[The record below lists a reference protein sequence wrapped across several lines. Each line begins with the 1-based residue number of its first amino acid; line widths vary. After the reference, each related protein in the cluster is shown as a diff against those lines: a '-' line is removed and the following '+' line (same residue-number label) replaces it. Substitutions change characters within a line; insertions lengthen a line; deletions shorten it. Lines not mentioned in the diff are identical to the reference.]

1 MAKLFLS
8 YSRKDEARAQ
18 RFTKWLER
26 EGHDVWRDEDDI
38 GGGASFSSEIEKAL
52 NACEAVLVLWSADSV
67 QSAWVRDEASVGR
80 DGGKL
85 IPFSL
90 DASEPPLGFRQF
102 QSIDLSK
109 WRGRG
114 EPPAADRIRSAIRR
128 VAAAGSI
135 PPSVSAVSR
144 REKPLGFSRRAVLG
158 GSAVMLAVAAGS
170 GVLLWRHSEAGQGV
184 TIAVMASPTSPDR
197 AMAADYANLTAA
209 DMAAFL
215 PTRFDGATVIAPAD
229 ATRRTYG
236 YRMIVSAN
244 RHGSGADASLTLSDS
259 DGQAVIWSKSWSIP
273 DASPV
278 DLPQQVSRAASQ
290 AALCLTDARGGTKR
304 IDQPALG
311 LYLGECVGVADP
323 NWSNTQLL
331 AASERLV
338 KLAPDFPRAW
348 AGLALGRAILASELQ
363 DRSGTAD
370 ADAVKSARDA
380 IARARKLDPRSALA
394 YVAEWHLVNS
404 DPLQGLAV
412 LDKAVK
418 LAPDEPLLHAH
429 RSDSLAAV
437 GRMAESVDEARRA
450 VELDPLSS
458 FTRSQYILALAYAGD
473 LSRAKADI
481 ADARKKWPNDPN
493 IDWAEQAFNYRYG
506 DPRVAQQLMPRTVDM
521 SDAELAPNLKFIAS
535 RLDPSPGKIDDS
547 IATFRARAR
556 IEPRIGINRLVL
568 ALGTFGRTDSIYQ
581 LLADPKD
588 LTLIDPEI
596 LFRPEFADVRADPR
610 FMAVAAR
617 FGLVRYWRQSGNWPD
632 FCASEQLKY
641 DCKAE
646 AAKYPS

>member
-38 GGGASFSSEIEKAL
+38 GGGASFSSEIESAL
-52 NACEAVLVLWSADSV
+52 KGCDAVLVLWSADSV
-67 QSAWVRDEASVGR
+67 QSAWVRDEAAFGR
-80 DGGKL
+80 DAGKL

-90 DASEPPLGFRQF
+90 AAIEPPLGFRQF

-114 EPPAADRIRSAIRR
+114 EPPAAHRIRSAVER
-128 VAAAGSI
+128 VAATGSI
-135 PPSVSAVSR
+135 TPPVTLASR
-144 REKPLGFSRRAVLG
+144 RRKSLRLPRRAILG
-158 GSAVMLAVAAGS
+158 GVVVTLAVAAAS
-170 GVLLWRHSEAGQGV
+170 GALLWRHSQAGHDI

-197 AMAADYANLTAA
+197 ATAADYANLTAA
-209 DMAAFL
+209 DMAAYL

-229 ATRRTYG
+229 ETGRTSG
-236 YRMIVSAN
+236 YRMIISAT

-259 DGQAVIWSKSWSIP
+259 DGHAVIWSKSWSVP
-273 DASPV
+273 DASSA
-278 DLPQQVSRAASQ
+278 DLAQQVSRAASQ
-290 AALCLTDARGGTKR
+290 AALCLTDAKGGAKR

-348 AGLALGRAILASELQ
+348 GGLAVGRAILASSLQ
-363 DRSGTAD
+363 DRSGRPD

-404 DPLQGLAV
+404 DPLQGLAL
-412 LDKAVK
+412 LDQAVK
-418 LAPDEPLLHAH
+418 VAPDEPLLHAH
-429 RSDSLAAV
+429 RSETLAAV
-437 GRMAESVDEARRA
+437 GRMTESVNEAHRA
-450 VELDPLSS
+450 MELDPLSS
-458 FTRSQYILALAYAGD
+458 FTRSEYIVALTYAGD
-473 LSRAKADI
+473 FSRAKADI
-481 ADARKKWPNDPN
+481 ADARKKWPNDSN
-493 IDWAEQAFNYRYG
+493 IDWAEQSFHYRYG
-506 DPRVAQQLMPRTVDM
+506 DPRVAQQLMPRTSDL
-521 SDAELAPNLKFIAS
+521 SDAELVPNLKFLAA

-547 IATFRARAR
+547 IATFHARAQ
-556 IEPRIGINRLVL
+556 IEPRMGNTRLVL
-568 ALGTFGRTDSIYQ
+568 ALGTFGRVDAIYQ
-581 LLADPKD
+581 LLADPNVLSSIGSD
-588 LTLIDPEI
+588 I
-596 LFRPEFADVRADPR
+596 LFRPELAGVRADPR

-617 FGLVRYWRQSGNWPD
+617 LGLVRYWRRSGNWPD
-632 FCASEQLKY
+632 FCATEQLKY
-641 DCKAE
+641 DCKTE
-646 AAKYPS
+646 AAKFPS